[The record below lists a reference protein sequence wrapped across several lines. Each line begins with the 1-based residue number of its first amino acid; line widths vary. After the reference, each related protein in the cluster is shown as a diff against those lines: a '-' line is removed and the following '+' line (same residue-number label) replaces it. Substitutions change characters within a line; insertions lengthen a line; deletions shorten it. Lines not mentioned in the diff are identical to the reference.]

1 MNKVLHILKYKLQL
15 FINYNRSIIFN
26 RKNLIRSFLASTI
39 FIAFGIGTY
48 IFSVSTIQ
56 FVIEEIKIGS
66 FLLHRFSSIIL
77 FVFFLSISAGNIV
90 VAYSMMFKSEEV
102 HHLITKPIE
111 FQKLFILKM
120 IESILYS
127 SPTFLL
133 IGSAILIGYGVYFK
147 LDWFFFPFAILFLFL
162 PFVFGAAFIG
172 IIILMLM
179 LQLSG
184 KIGIRWTIFLIVIL
198 YLSYLIGFFT
208 IVNPKNLVNEVMKYY
223 PFLDF
228 NFSFVDPVFLKFL
241 PNHWFAESLFWFSKS
256 EFVLALQYALLI
268 NLIFVFLFIV
278 SIIIGERLY
287 HKSFLISLDL
297 RSKKEIRKTYRKLFP
312 TSDKLLDFRKSSIF
326 NSQTEV
332 LLKKEFHQ
340 FFRDPSQWIH
350 LGVISFLILIFIMS
364 IAKVDLITTLP
375 FLKTVTYLSVFIFN
389 SFLISSITLR
399 FVYPVISIEAQSFWK
414 IKTSPTD
421 LEKILLVKFV
431 PVFVFTLIIAEGL
444 NYFSHLSDSIPYIL
458 KFYSTIN
465 IFSVTIT
472 LASLNFLFGNYF
484 VTFNE
489 KNPVKIAS
497 SQGATIAFLFNMI
510 YLIFLIGILIQPV
523 KEVFSQKNLF
533 SSELHKEFALVSSI
547 LFLVGIITNYLAF
560 KVGIKS
566 LKMDY

>member
-1 MNKVLHILKYKLQL
+1 MNKILHILKYKLLL

-26 RKNLIRSFLASTI
+26 RQNLIRSFLASII
-39 FIAFGIGTY
+39 FVAFGIGTY
-48 IFSVSTIQ
+48 LFSVSTIQ
-56 FVIEEIKIGS
+56 FVMEEIKIGS

-147 LDWFFFPFAILFLFL
+147 LDWFFFPFAIVFLFL

-184 KIGIRWTIFLIVIL
+184 KIGIKWTILLLVIL

-228 NFSFVDPVFLKFL
+228 NFSFVDPIFLKFL

-256 EFVLALQYALLI
+256 EFVLASQYALLI

-297 RSKKEIRKTYRKLFP
+297 KSKKEIRKTYRKIFP
-312 TSDKLLDFRKSSIF
+312 TSDKILDFRKSSIF

-431 PVFVFTLIIAEGL
+431 PVFVITLIIAEGL

-472 LASLNFLFGNYF
+472 LASLNFLFGSYF

-510 YLIFLIGILIQPV
+510 YLIFLIGILVQPV

-533 SSELHKEFALVSSI
+533 SSDLHKEFALISSI
-547 LFLVGIITNYLAF
+547 LFLIGLITNYLAF
-560 KVGIKS
+560 KVGIRS

>member
-1 MNKVLHILKYKLQL
+1 MNKILHILKYKLLL

-26 RKNLIRSFLASTI
+26 RQNLIRSFLASII
-39 FIAFGIGTY
+39 FVAFGIGTY
-48 IFSVSTIQ
+48 LFSVSTIQ
-56 FVIEEIKIGS
+56 FVMEEIKIGS

-90 VAYSMMFKSEEV
+90 VAYSMIFKSEEV

-147 LDWFFFPFAILFLFL
+147 LDWFFFPFAIVFLFL

-184 KIGIRWTIFLIVIL
+184 KIGIKWTILLVVIL

-256 EFVLALQYALLI
+256 EFVLASQYALLI

-287 HKSFLISLDL
+287 YKSFLISLDL
-297 RSKKEIRKTYRKLFP
+297 KSKKEIRKTYRKIFP
-312 TSDKLLDFRKSSIF
+312 TSDKILDFRKGSIF

-350 LGVISFLILIFIMS
+350 LGVISFLIMIFIMS

-414 IKTSPTD
+414 IKTAPTD

-431 PVFVFTLIIAEGL
+431 PVFVVTLIIAEGL

-472 LASLNFLFGNYF
+472 LASLNFLFGSYF

-533 SSELHKEFALVSSI
+533 SSDLHKEFALISSI
-547 LFLVGIITNYLAF
+547 LFLIGLITNYLAF
-560 KVGIKS
+560 KVGIRS
-566 LKMDY
+566 LKRDY